1 MQTLTHVLKL
11 CSVMLVGFAFVD
23 RIIRAFPMQP
33 DQSFL
38 RLFLP
43 QDFFQFLG
51 IFHMARLICNSLRA
65 FILPRLTKFWH
76 KRKQSKFSKK
86 QLTLSP
92 QCSLLTVLGLGL
104 LLPCKDCFRPQCS
117 LTIYLFPNTRCH
129 FLC

>member
-65 FILPRLTKFWH
+65 FILPRLAQTEAIEIL
-76 KRKQSKFSKK
+76 KK
-86 QLTLSP
+86 TAYTISTMFLIDCTWVGALITL
-92 QCSLLTVLGLGL
+92 QGL
-104 LLPCKDCFRPQCS
+104 F
-117 LTIYLFPNTRCH
+117 
-129 FLC
+129 